1 MTTGGSGT
9 EQDYIKRLS
18 DRQAVLAERER
29 RHVVLGRVSL
39 AIVGVGILL
48 FALTGWGA
56 VPWLFLLAA
65 LLGVVAVVHTRL
77 LNARDRAR
85 SAVAFYERG
94 LRRLRHDWIGHGE
107 TGERFRPDGH
117 LYVDDLDI
125 FGRGSLF
132 ELLATARTQSGEE
145 VLAAWL
151 LAPAPPDEVLARQ
164 AAVRE
169 LMPRLDLREAMA
181 VAGDGLPRAGVH
193 ADALRA
199 WAASPPIL
207 TRSWPRVAMG
217 VLSATVAALFITL
230 AIAGDLPPSLARM
243 LLAILVVQAA
253 FVLAMR
259 ERVART
265 NHAVAWRARDLE
277 LFKSLLEILEREPFS
292 SPRLQAL
299 AGALVRDRRPA
310 SAEIARLDQLVALL
324 NSRANIFTALP
335 LALLF
340 WGTQMAMAIDA
351 WRVRH
356 STDVPRWLE
365 VIGEFDALLALA
377 GFAAEHPHYPFPSFA
392 SGVAQIDGRGL
403 AHPLLP
409 ASAVANDVALG
420 ADAPRLLVVSGSN
433 MSGKSTLL
441 RAIGLNVVLAHTGAP
456 VRATRFVMSPLA
468 VGASIRVLDSLMD
481 GTSRFFA
488 EITRLK
494 HVVDLVTTHQ
504 GHVLFLL
511 DEILSGTNS
520 HDRRAG
526 AEALLRGLIDREA
539 IGLVTTHD
547 LALGEIATRM
557 GPRAANVHFE
567 DRFEGGQMTFDY
579 RLRPGIVQ
587 TSNAIELMRSIGLD
601 V

>member
-1 MTTGGSGT
+1 MM
-9 EQDYIKRLS
+9 
-18 DRQAVLAERER
+18 
-29 RHVVLGRVSL
+29 LGRVSL
-39 AIVGVGILL
+39 AIVAAGILL
-48 FALTGWGA
+48 FVLTGWGA

-65 LLGVVAVVHTRL
+65 LLGIVVVVHSRL

-94 LRRLRHDWIGHGE
+94 LRRVRHEWIGHGE
-107 TGERFRPDGH
+107 TGERFRPAGH

-132 ELLATARTQSGEE
+132 ELLATARTQAGED
-145 VLAAWL
+145 VLASWL
-151 LAPAPPDEVLARQ
+151 LAPAPPDEVIARQ
-164 AAVRE
+164 DAVRE
-169 LMPRLDLREAMA
+169 LVPRVDLREAMA
-181 VAGDGLPRAGVH
+181 VAGDGLPRAGVD
-193 ADALRA
+193 AAALRA

-207 TRSWPRVAMG
+207 TRSWPRVVMA
-217 VLSATVAALFITL
+217 VLSAIVAALLLTL
-230 AIAGDLPPSLARM
+230 AVAGDLPPTLARL
-243 LLAILVVQAA
+243 LLAIFVLQSA
-253 FVLAMR
+253 FVIAMR
-259 ERVART
+259 ARVERT
-265 NHAVAWRARDLE
+265 NHAVASAAHDLE
-277 LFKSLLEILEREPFS
+277 LFTGLLRILERERFS

-299 AGALVRDRRPA
+299 AGALVRSHRPA
-310 SAEIARLDQLVALL
+310 SAEIAKLDQLVALL
-324 NSRANIFTALP
+324 NSRANIFMALP
-335 LALLF
+335 AALMF

-351 WRVRH
+351 WRTRL
-356 STDVPRWLE
+356 SKDVPRWLE
-365 VIGEFDALLALA
+365 VVGEFDALLALA
-377 GFAAEHPHYPFPSFA
+377 GFAAEHPRYPFPTFA
-392 SGVAQIDGRGL
+392 TGVAEISADGL
-403 AHPLLP
+403 AHPLLDD
-409 ASAVANDVALG
+409 SAVANDVALG
-420 ADAPRLLVVSGSN
+420 GEAPRLLVVSGSN

-441 RAIGLNVVLAHTGAP
+441 RAIGLNVVLAQTGAP
-456 VRATRFVMSPLA
+456 VRASRLVLSPLA

-494 HVVDLVTTHQ
+494 HVVDLVSTHD

-520 HDRRAG
+520 HDRRLG
-526 AEALLRGLIDREA
+526 ADALLQGLIERDA

-557 GPRAANVHFE
+557 APRAANVHFE
-567 DRFEGGQMTFDY
+567 DRFEAGRMTFDY